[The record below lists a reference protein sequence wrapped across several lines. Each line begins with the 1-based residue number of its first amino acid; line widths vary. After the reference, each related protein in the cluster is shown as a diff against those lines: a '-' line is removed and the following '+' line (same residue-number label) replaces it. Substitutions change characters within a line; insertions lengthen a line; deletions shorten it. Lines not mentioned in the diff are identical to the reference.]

1 MIRPD
6 KPINVLLY
14 EDKPDYAGSFKT
26 SAQKQRIIVKIV
38 DNGDELL
45 EVLRDTPRKY
55 QFVVLDARAFMHE
68 GQQSGTEDE
77 MNLLPIIR
85 DLDKFKQEQQVTL
98 PYCINTGFADLK
110 LRLANKVN
118 CPVFEKGNEDKLIQ
132 HIWDEY
138 MKTDDAKLLMSHPE
152 IFGLAIDHFDAA
164 SYAVL
169 SGLFQ
174 NGQHLASGIAE
185 RVNNLS
191 SLRRTVEHL
200 MDLVHGNYLGNAVSI
215 SSAGNRLGEIT
226 RFLNDKNDIPV
237 HIFSTITSI
246 RKIAGNYGS
255 HTPNKQKE
263 IDAYPS
269 GELIGGLATS
279 LKDVFIWA
287 KKLI

>member
-14 EDKPDYAGSFKT
+14 EDKPEYAGSFKT
-26 SAQKQRIIVKIV
+26 TAQKQRIIVKVV

-45 EVLRDTPRKY
+45 EILKDNPRKY

-68 GQQSGTEDE
+68 GQQPGTEDE

-85 DLDKFKQEQQVTL
+85 DLDKLRQEQQITL

-110 LRLANKVN
+110 LRLANKVL
-118 CPVFEKGNEDKLIQ
+118 CPIFEKGNETDLIN
-132 HIWDEY
+132 HIWAEY

-152 IFGLAIDHFDAA
+152 IFGFAVDHFDVT

-169 SGLFQ
+169 SGLFK
-174 NGQHLASGIAE
+174 NEQHLASGIAG

-191 SLRRTVEHL
+191 ALRRIAEHL
-200 MDLVHGNYLGNAVSI
+200 MDLVHEKYLNNSVQIGSP
-215 SSAGNRLGEIT
+215 SSRLREIT
-226 RFLNDKNDIPV
+226 QYLIDKNDLPV
-237 HIFSTITSI
+237 HVSSTIISV
-246 RKIAGNYGS
+246 RKIASNFGS
-255 HTPNKQKE
+255 HTPSKPEE
-263 IDAYPS
+263 IEAYPS
-269 GELIGGLATS
+269 GELIGGLASS

-287 KKLI
+287 KRIF